1 MAVFTGFSS
10 GHLALNLIDP
20 DAIGIRVL
28 RDQEPFQV
36 FAVALHSPDRV
47 HLHGL
52 DGHEEATRR
61 RLWRAVLAAGAEQLP
76 AVVEAGLADGT
87 LPSREPLVARPI
99 TVPFARVQHLCEH
112 QRVLPELDHALVA
125 RFELADVVSSPPT
138 PPPSRPRTRS
148 RARTIAPGTRR

>member
-10 GHLALNLIDP
+10 GHVALNLIDP

-28 RDQEPFQV
+28 RDGEPFQV
-36 FAVALHSPDRV
+36 FAVALHNPDRI

-52 DGHEEATRR
+52 DGHTEASRS
-61 RLWRAVLAAGAEQLP
+61 RLWRAVLAAGAEQVP

-112 QRVLPELDHALVA
+112 ERVLPVLDHALVA
-125 RFELADVVSSPPT
+125 HFELPDQLSMRAPT
-138 PPPSRPRTRS
+138 T
-148 RARTIAPGTRR
+148 APGRHQVRSGRT